1 MATSPE
7 AAGQPLAIEA
17 GASLPKRP
25 TAQEV
30 QGRDPVNRVDTIA
43 ARLKA
48 ATPGPWEVIDGD
60 RIESPSGALI
70 LDTEG
75 CDWMDGGKTA
85 DLIAHAPADIA
96 TLLAFARSVEKL
108 AQDAPHNGPFTAH
121 GYTAR
126 LRALLAVLD
135 ES

>member
-7 AAGQPLAIEA
+7 PAWQPLAIEA
-17 GASLPKRP
+17 GAPLPKRP
-25 TAQEV
+25 TDGEAREV
-30 QGRDPVNRVDTIA
+30 QGRDPVNRLDAITARLEA
-43 ARLKA
+43 ARERSAETLRDLPQSRLLTRAEADRQRLVRDGKA
-48 ATPGPWEVIDGD
+48 
-60 RIESPSGALI
+60 
-70 LDTEG
+70 
-75 CDWMDGGKTA
+75 
-85 DLIAHAPADIA
+85 
-96 TLLAFARSVEKL
+96 LLEFARGVEKL